1 MDLWRKNKKTERQLP
16 SFVEAGLNR
25 FNQRLINIAN
35 FLQQK
40 TNSYSLRKKRIFLT
54 LFVIV
59 FVTESSV
66 VTVRSITRKIRTPID
81 VSRIKTIPV
90 ESGKEN
96 LPLVTKSEFVRIQTF
111 KNYIDSLSTTAEGRK
126 RKDSLLHNRPQLMD
140 SVNYLINLFLE
151 QLKTSE
157 K

>member
-16 SFVEAGLNR
+16 YFVEAGLNR

-35 FLQQK
+35 LLQQK

-90 ESGKEN
+90 ESGKEDI
-96 LPLVTKSEFVRIQTF
+96 LLITKSEFIKIRTF

-126 RKDSLLHNRPQLMD
+126 RKDSLLHSRPQLMD
-140 SVNYLINLFLE
+140 SVNYLINIFLE